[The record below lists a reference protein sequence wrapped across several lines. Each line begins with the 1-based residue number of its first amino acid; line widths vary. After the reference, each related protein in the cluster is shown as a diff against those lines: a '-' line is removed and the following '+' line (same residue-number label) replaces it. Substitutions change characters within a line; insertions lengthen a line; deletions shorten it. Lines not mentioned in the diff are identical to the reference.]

1 MRGEFKKTCIRCGV
15 KIINGINGCQL
26 MKECFDCHGG
36 FPKYPAPTVKESVGW
51 DELDALEDRC
61 VRDWEE

>member
-1 MRGEFKKTCIRCGV
+1 MKTCVICG
-15 KIINGINGCQL
+15 KEIINGINGCQI

-36 FPKYPAPTVKESVGW
+36 YPKYPPATKCDEVTSW

-61 VRDWEE
+61 VNDWEE

>member
-1 MRGEFKKTCIRCGV
+1 MKICVKCG
-15 KIINGINGCQL
+15 KEIINGINGCEM

-36 FPKYPAPTVKESVGW
+36 FPKYAPPTVKETVGW

>member
-1 MRGEFKKTCIRCGV
+1 MKTCVICGKEIV
-15 KIINGINGCQL
+15 NGINGCQL

-36 FPKYPAPTVKESVGW
+36 FPKYPAPRQMRETVSW

-61 VRDWEE
+61 VNDWEK

>member
-1 MRGEFKKTCIRCGV
+1 MKTCVICG
-15 KIINGINGCQL
+15 KEIINGINGCQI

-36 FPKYPAPTVKESVGW
+36 YPKYPAPRQMRETISW

-61 VRDWEE
+61 INDWEE